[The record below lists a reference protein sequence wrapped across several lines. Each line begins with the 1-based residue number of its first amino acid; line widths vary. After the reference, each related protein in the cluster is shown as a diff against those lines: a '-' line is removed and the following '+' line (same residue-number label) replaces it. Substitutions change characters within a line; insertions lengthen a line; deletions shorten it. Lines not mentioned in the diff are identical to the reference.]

1 METPT
6 WLWIASIPGCAVLTI
21 ITVNALR
28 ASTGYDAPW
37 LPLAVAFAWQV
48 AAWLVMGDLSG
59 ATFGLAVAGTIL
71 TWMTATGGN
80 EITNRL
86 VAARGLTR
94 SNDIQAS
101 SIWWRPWY

>member
-6 WLWIASIPGCAVLTI
+6 WLWIASIPGCAVLTV

-28 ASTGYDAPW
+28 ASTGYDARW

-59 ATFGLAVAGTIL
+59 ASFGLAVAGAVL

-80 EITNRL
+80 EIANSYISM
-86 VAARGLTR
+86 RGLTR
-94 SNDIQAS
+94 SQSNEVT
-101 SIWWRPWY
+101 IWWRPWY